1 MKLERLDYT
10 DLTRHRSEMDGLN
23 AITYSVV
30 LCGALHAD
38 ARLSIDYCYIVIIVG
53 SANVFL
59 YRCCQ

>member
-1 MKLERLDYT
+1 MKLERLDYN
-10 DLTRHRSEMDGLN
+10 DLTRYRSEMDGL
-23 AITYSVV
+23 TYSVV